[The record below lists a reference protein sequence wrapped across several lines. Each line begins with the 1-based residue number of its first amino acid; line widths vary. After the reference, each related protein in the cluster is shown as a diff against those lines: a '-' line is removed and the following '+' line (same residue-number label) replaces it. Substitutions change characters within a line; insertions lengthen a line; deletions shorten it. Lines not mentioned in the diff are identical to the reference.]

1 MILLIIFLLALAT
14 VSILGYLD
22 ARKQNAILRLYFG
35 YMSKKVLKESTY
47 IRTENLISQTRSRK
61 SGFLIW
67 LNAVSFRI
75 GGMKVMAITLSI
87 CMAVSLGVYYL
98 VSHYTIMSHFFIP
111 LVVFLL
117 LFIYLFSYLKQRRL
131 IRYVQ
136 DIPTALGVL
145 SSNISSGK
153 SLEAAYDTML
163 KSLRESIFSQEL
175 KRLNNQIKSGK
186 PPEEVFT
193 HSLTRFPYRPYVL
206 FVATMMACY
215 KGGNSFKKSLNRIAK
230 IVQNDQ
236 RLNKRKR
243 AISGEARASI
253 LMLACFPFVFFILM
267 SFVNPESIHFLLN
280 DSTGIYVVYYLL
292 ISEASGILISY
303 ILYRRAG

>member
-1 MILLIIFLLALAT
+1 MILLVILVITLAI

-22 ARKQNAILRLYFG
+22 TRKQNAVLRLYFG

-47 IRTENLISQTRSRK
+47 IRTENLISHTRSRK
-61 SGFLIW
+61 SAFVTW
-67 LNAVSFRI
+67 FNTVSFRI
-75 GGMKVMAITLSI
+75 GGVKVMAITLSI
-87 CMAVSLGVYYL
+87 CATISLGIYYA
-98 VSHYTIMSHFFIP
+98 VSHYTIMSPVYVSAAVYF
-111 LVVFLL
+111 L
-117 LFIYLFSYLKQRRL
+117 LFIYLFSYLKQKRMNAYTR
-131 IRYVQ
+131 

-175 KRLNNQIKSGK
+175 KRINNQIKSGK
-186 PPEEVFT
+186 SPEEVFSQ
-193 HSLTRFPYRPYVL
+193 SLMRFPYRPYVL
-206 FVATMMACY
+206 FVVTMMACY

-253 LMLACFPFVFFILM
+253 LMLACFPFIFFILM
-267 SFVNPESIHFLLN
+267 AFVNPKTISFVLN
-280 DSTGIYVVYYLL
+280 DTTGIYVFYYLL
-292 ISEASGILISY
+292 ISEALGILISY